1 MIEDIQFELFL
12 EHAPAAIAMFDREMR
27 YIAASRRWR
36 EDYHIEEPIVGRS
49 HYDVFPEIP
58 ERWREVHR
66 RAMAGETV
74 RQEAEPFARAD
85 GALQW
90 LRWEVGPW
98 RRKDGSI
105 GGIVIF
111 TRDITASKAVESELR
126 LANAKLK
133 TAAAD
138 ARENREFLRSILN
151 SLPQEVAVL
160 DLSGRITAVNEPWA
174 RFAQAGGG
182 VSPAVWVGANYLEVC
197 RAASASGDEV
207 ARKALEGLQDVL
219 SGART
224 SFNLEYPCPSP
235 DSERWFE
242 MRADRASLETVGV
255 VVSHTEITARKEME
269 TAMRE
274 GEQRFR
280 TLAEM
285 SPTAIMVYQ
294 DGRYV
299 YANPTMVRLL
309 GAKAPEDVLALTPFQ
324 IVTEPYHQFIR
335 DRVRIALDEG
345 RSVPMIEYQW
355 RRLDGSLIDVEVAS
369 SPVTWRGRPAVQAV
383 ARDITERL
391 SMTRALKEADRRKD
405 EFLATLAHE
414 LRNPLAPVSNG
425 LHLLARSQ
433 PFAAENG
440 EILTMMERQVR
451 HLVRLVDDLLEVA
464 RVSSGKIELKKE
476 RVELKDVLRHAVDA
490 SRPLI
495 DKEGHR
501 LAIDL
506 PDEEI
511 ELDADPVRLG
521 QIFANLLNN
530 AAKFTDTGARIWL
543 TARRAGDQAVV
554 TVSDEGV
561 GIAAEALPRVFDLFA
576 QHETRRDR
584 INSGLGIGLALAR
597 TLAELHGGSI
607 EAESEPGKGSAFTV
621 RLPVAARA
629 RDRDER
635 AQRAYATRSATARVL
650 IVDDERDVGD
660 SLAMLVRALGAET
673 KVVYDGEAAVEAAL
687 RFAPHLALLDIK
699 MPAIDG
705 YETARRIRALPGGEA
720 ITLVALTG
728 WGQPETRRRA
738 NEAGFDSLFVKPID
752 IAALEGLLAA
762 AAAKAAAEADPDP
775 AAASAV
781 LGPV

>member
-27 YIAASRRWR
+27 YIAASRRWG
-36 EDYHIEEPIVGRS
+36 EDYHIEGPIVGRS

-74 RQEAEPFARAD
+74 RQEAEPFARVD

-111 TRDITASKAVESELR
+111 ARDITASKAVESELR

-133 TAAAD
+133 AAAAD

-160 DLSGRITAVNEPWA
+160 DLSGRITAFNEPWA

-255 VVSHTEITARKEME
+255 VVSHTEITGRKEME

-299 YANPTMVRLL
+299 YANPTMARLL

-355 RRLDGSLIDVEVAS
+355 RRLLRRNGQRKRTNRPRRHARPRQDLQKTQN
-369 SPVTWRGRPAVQAV
+369 PVLRLSRRPPRHLRARNSPAV
-383 ARDITERL
+383 
-391 SMTRALKEADRRKD
+391 
-405 EFLATLAHE
+405 
-414 LRNPLAPVSNG
+414 NP
-425 LHLLARSQ
+425 RQ
-433 PFAAENG
+433 P
-440 EILTMMERQVR
+440 
-451 HLVRLVDDLLEVA
+451 
-464 RVSSGKIELKKE
+464 
-476 RVELKDVLRHAVDA
+476 
-490 SRPLI
+490 RP
-495 DKEGHR
+495 R
-501 LAIDL
+501 
-506 PDEEI
+506 
-511 ELDADPVRLG
+511 
-521 QIFANLLNN
+521 
-530 AAKFTDTGARIWL
+530 L
-543 TARRAGDQAVV
+543 TAPPRNLPRLP
-554 TVSDEGV
+554 
-561 GIAAEALPRVFDLFA
+561 AEALI
-576 QHETRRDR
+576 H
-584 INSGLGIGLALAR
+584 
-597 TLAELHGGSI
+597 
-607 EAESEPGKGSAFTV
+607 
-621 RLPVAARA
+621 
-629 RDRDER
+629 
-635 AQRAYATRSATARVL
+635 
-650 IVDDERDVGD
+650 
-660 SLAMLVRALGAET
+660 
-673 KVVYDGEAAVEAAL
+673 
-687 RFAPHLALLDIK
+687 
-699 MPAIDG
+699 
-705 YETARRIRALPGGEA
+705 
-720 ITLVALTG
+720 
-728 WGQPETRRRA
+728 
-738 NEAGFDSLFVKPID
+738 
-752 IAALEGLLAA
+752 
-762 AAAKAAAEADPDP
+762 
-775 AAASAV
+775 
-781 LGPV
+781 